1 MKDKAMITLL
11 DGAMG
16 TMLQEKGLTPG
27 ELPEVFGYH
36 HGDIVTSIHKAYVE
50 SGADII
56 YANTFQA
63 NRKKL
68 KKNCVSVQ
76 KIITSAIQQAK

>member
-36 HGDIVTSIHKAYVE
+36 RGDIVTSIHKRMWKVVQI
-50 SGADII
+50 SFMQIRFRQI
-56 YANTFQA
+56 V
-63 NRKKL
+63 
-68 KKNCVSVQ
+68 KN
-76 KIITSAIQQAK
+76 